1 MKHPVGR
8 LQILERHFLFKQNM
22 ENLKLTKEQCQAY
35 KLIELSI
42 NFQRSIEIID
52 ELEGIKHQ
60 IKNKTLASQLK
71 AIYPSLDKQC
81 HIYNEMFK
89 AEEEAVSHFYDITKR
104 NAEYMMN
111 YNLLDKA
118 LICSFLVA
126 HEIDS
131 KAVEGI
137 INKTIKNY
145 ERKSK

>member
-1 MKHPVGR
+1 
-8 LQILERHFLFKQNM
+8 M
-22 ENLKLTKEQCQAY
+22 ENLKITKEQHQAY
-35 KLIELSI
+35 KLIDLCI
-42 NFQRSIEIID
+42 NFQWSIKIID
-52 ELEGIKHQ
+52 ELEGIKQ
-60 IKNKTLASQLK
+60 QSRNKKLVSQVK
-71 AIYPSLDKQC
+71 TIYRSLDKQSQ
-81 HIYNEMFK
+81 INNEMFK

-137 INKTIKNY
+137 INKIIKKNG
-145 ERKSK
+145 RKSK

>member
-42 NFQRSIEIID
+42 HFQRSIEIID
-52 ELEGIKHQ
+52 ELEEIKHQ
-60 IKNKTLASQLK
+60 IKNKKLASQLK

-81 HIYNEMFK
+81 HVYNEMFK

>member
-1 MKHPVGR
+1 
-8 LQILERHFLFKQNM
+8 
-22 ENLKLTKEQCQAY
+22 
-35 KLIELSI
+35 
-42 NFQRSIEIID
+42 
-52 ELEGIKHQ
+52 
-60 IKNKTLASQLK
+60 
-71 AIYPSLDKQC
+71 
-81 HIYNEMFK
+81 MFK

-126 HEIDS
+126 NEIDS